1 MFVKLPKQNKES
13 LNMQTNII
21 RSYFRAR
28 AFGLSVVTSLTL
40 LTAIGCTNTVTGMG
54 KDIQKMGQSM
64 NSQSSSAG
72 AAANAKPNP
81 KPNPNPNDS
90 LSQGKDVVV
99 TPVVVTPGK

>member
-1 MFVKLPKQNKES
+1 
-13 LNMQTNII
+13 MQTNII

-81 KPNPNPNDS
+81 NDS

>member
-1 MFVKLPKQNKES
+1 
-13 LNMQTNII
+13 MQTNFVH
-21 RSYFRAR
+21 SYFRSR
-28 AFGLSVVTSLTL
+28 AFKLTLVTSLTL

-72 AAANAKPNP
+72 TAANP
-81 KPNPNPNDS
+81 KPNPNDS
-90 LSQGKDVVV
+90 LTQGKDVVV

>member
-1 MFVKLPKQNKES
+1 
-13 LNMQTNII
+13 MQTNII

-40 LTAIGCTNTVTGMG
+40 LTTIGCTNTVTGMG

-81 KPNPNPNDS
+81 NPNDS

>member
-1 MFVKLPKQNKES
+1 
-13 LNMQTNII
+13 MQTNII

-40 LTAIGCTNTVTGMG
+40 LTTIGCTNTVTGMG

-81 KPNPNPNDS
+81 NDS

>member
-81 KPNPNPNDS
+81 NDS

>member
-54 KDIQKMGQSM
+54 KDIQKMGQST

-72 AAANAKPNP
+72 AAANAK
-81 KPNPNPNDS
+81 PNPNDS